1 MICLMQPRRLLAF
14 FGTSALLAHVYFA
27 AARTRR
33 AFSAELFSSC
43 SAPTVC
49 TGAWGYSSGTRLCVS
64 LLNFMRFLLVRF
76 CSLLQSLWGSLR
88 SLMKMR
94 NSIGPTVSPWDTP
107 VVTGFQ
113 VYFMQLITT
122 LWEWHSSSSATFQLT
137 MLSTCTSS
145 ACQWA
150 YYGRLYQRL
159 VKVKINNINY
169 SPHVYRACIFNLIF
183 IAECSQIC
191 QAWYPLHKSVLSVPS
206 HFIFGNVL
214 QVHLIC
220 HLPRDWVEADF
231 LKVLRNLSPS
241 PWPFKNNW
249 KWPHN
254 YIGQLPQL
262 LWIHPLRSHL
272 FKYSQTWCFSMEGE
286 SLLLQIFPLVLEAW
300 DPWILRVAK
309 TRVKKTFTTLD
320 FFVFSV
326 IRSPASFS
334 SGPPF
339 SRLPFAAAMSVE
351 ALLVDF
357 CLLQIQIQRSFGFL
371 TTFLC
376 VEVLFLYLYEATCPF
391 HLLYAFFLCLNL
403 VKNSLFTYANLLPL
417 LFHFLL
423 IWMDHS
429 WAWRR

>member
-1 MICLMQPRRLLAF
+1 MP
-14 FGTSALLAHVYFA
+14 
-27 AARTRR
+27 
-33 AFSAELFSSC
+33 
-43 SAPTVC
+43 
-49 TGAWGYSSGTRLCVS
+49 
-64 LLNFMRFLLVRF
+64 
-76 CSLLQSLWGSLR
+76 
-88 SLMKMR
+88 
-94 NSIGPTVSPWDTP
+94 
-107 VVTGFQ
+107 
-113 VYFMQLITT
+113 LITT
-122 LWEWHSSSSATFQLT
+122 LWEWHSLSCATFQLT

-150 YYGRLYQRL
+150 CYGRLYQRL
-159 VKVKINNINY
+159 VKVKINNIRY
-169 SPHVYRACIFNLIF
+169 TPHVYQACIFNLIF

-206 HFIFGNVL
+206 HFIFGNIL

-241 PWPFKNNW
+241 QWPFKNNW

-272 FKYSQTWCFSMEGE
+272 FKYSQTWCCSMEGE
-286 SLLLQIFPLVLEAW
+286 SLLLQTFPLVLEAW
-300 DPWILRVAK
+300 DPWILRVVK
-309 TRVKKTFTTLD
+309 PRVKKTFTTLD

-339 SRLPFAAAMSVE
+339 SRLPFAADMSVE

-357 CLLQIQIQRSFGFL
+357 CLLPDSTAEELWLPHHILVCWDIVSLSLWSHLSFPPLVRFL
-371 TTFLC
+371 FMFEFSQELLVHLCKPLAPSVSLPTHLDGPFLSLE
-376 VEVLFLYLYEATCPF
+376 EVNLENQPILLNPLFVQVCLPWDSLKLIANQAKVCSPEAQGDVWFCYLPWSF
-391 HLLYAFFLCLNL
+391 MSGN
-403 VKNSLFTYANLLPL
+403 KMNSS
-417 LFHFLL
+417 
-423 IWMDHS
+423 IS
-429 WAWRR
+429 WSL